1 MLYYNNNNN
10 ASKSSVHTLTL
21 ALRLTPAG
29 LYPRF
34 ALKRQSTRHLLS
46 ISSSGGSG
54 DGISNQI
61 AAKAHA
67 LAHTNIIWLGRD
79 AKRDAKASPQS
90 NNTWMQAVPFTRQ
103 RGRERQY
110 KNSTQQLLRIIHLAN
125 LISYTQ
131 ISQLQ
136 QLTIARDSSK
146 KPLRYAHSIASQ
158 QITQKKQ
165 LKIKIEFSCCN

>member
-21 ALRLTPAG
+21 ALRLTPAD

-46 ISSSGGSG
+46 INSGGGGGGGDDG

-146 KPLRYAHSIASQ
+146 NPLRYAH
-158 QITQKKQ
+158 TQYSESTNYSEET
-165 LKIKIEFSCCN
+165 IKN